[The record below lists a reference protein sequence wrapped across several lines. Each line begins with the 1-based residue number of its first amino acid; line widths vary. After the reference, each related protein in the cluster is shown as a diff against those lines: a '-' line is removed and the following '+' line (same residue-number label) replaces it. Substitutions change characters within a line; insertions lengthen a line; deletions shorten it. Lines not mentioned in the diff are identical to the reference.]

1 VVAFLVGS
9 FEHWTIWGVLV
20 HPLRPGNP
28 VDGWG
33 GILSSLS
40 EYTIAVS
47 VVVGVV
53 AAYRKHECHIDKC
66 HWLAWHPDQ
75 TGHPVCRGH
84 HPEGRHHPALAARPR
99 WTQNPGI
106 VEAQLSP
113 SAPRPEPAP

>member
-1 VVAFLVGS
+1 MIALLVAS
-9 FEHWTIWGVLV
+9 FGHWTIWGVLA

-47 VVVGVV
+47 LLVGILT
-53 AAYRKHECHIDKC
+53 AYRKHECHISKC
-66 HWLAWHPDQ
+66 HWLAWHPDG

-84 HPEGRHHPALAARPR
+84 HPEGKDHPLLKARPR
-99 WTQNPGI
+99 WTQTP
-106 VEAQLSP
+106 VPEETQPAQS
-113 SAPRPEPAP
+113 PAPAAP